1 MRKRIVV
8 SFIAIAIAI
17 AVVAAFAAAA
27 YAALPRVGSPAPDF
41 VLKSASGHNIR
52 LSELRGQVVLINFW
66 ASWCGPC
73 REELPLLARLHQR
86 YRGAGFALLAV
97 NIDDDRGNADTL
109 LRKLGVN
116 LAPLYDGD
124 KRVAKRYDVDTMP
137 ATLIVD
143 RDGRVRYV
151 HRGFHSG
158 YEAKYEREVRELLT
172 Q

>member
-1 MRKRIVV
+1 MRKRIIV
-8 SFIAIAIAI
+8 SFIAAAAV
-17 AVVAAFAAAA
+17 AVVASAA

-41 VLKSASGHNIR
+41 ALKSASGHNIR

-73 REELPLLARLHQR
+73 RDELPLLEQLHTR
-86 YRGAGFALLAV
+86 YRRAGFALLAV
-97 NIDDDRGNADTL
+97 NIDDDRANADAM
-109 LRKLGVN
+109 LRKLGVG

-151 HRGFHSG
+151 HRGFHRG
-158 YEAKYEREVRELLT
+158 YEAKYDREVRELLT